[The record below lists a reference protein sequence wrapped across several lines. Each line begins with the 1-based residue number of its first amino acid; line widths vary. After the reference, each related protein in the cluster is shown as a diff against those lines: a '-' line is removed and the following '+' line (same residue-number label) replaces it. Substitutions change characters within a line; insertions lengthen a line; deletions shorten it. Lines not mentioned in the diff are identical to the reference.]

1 MSKLLLKHAV
11 ALLAF
16 IVCSFFAGIA
26 VAQQK
31 SFDEAMAKKMDSLLN
46 AGSAQSTTPDFN
58 LSPNDAPDGV
68 MVPSGW
74 GGYGSALFAGLGGT
88 FPEQFTGKRHKAD
101 MISSGGFCVGDPDKA
116 VNFSASLNM
125 TDVHN
130 FSDFSGN
137 FIVSRTL
144 FQTSSVSVGALQL
157 FANERQSD
165 AAGSTYFV
173 AISHAV
179 QWAPSKTPGCS
190 ALSYT
195 VGFGTGRFWLKSP
208 DDVGAGKGKHATGV
222 FGSVSYEIIR
232 HVNMSAEWSGQNL
245 GFSLGIRPFGGPL
258 AVGLGIDNLTRY
270 SGDRVSGVLNVGYAL
285 PLSKFAHIKG

>member
-1 MSKLLLKHAV
+1 MGKQLLKHAV
-11 ALLAF
+11 ALMTFVACALLAGTAAAQQNPF
-16 IVCSFFAGIA
+16 DKA
-26 VAQQK
+26 VAR
-31 SFDEAMAKKMDSLLN
+31 KMDSLLN
-46 AGSAQSTTPDFN
+46 ANNAPSATSEDV

-88 FPEQFTGKRHKAD
+88 FPEQYHNPKKVD
-101 MISSGGFCVGDPDKA
+101 LISSGGFCVGNPDEL

-144 FQTSSVSVGALQL
+144 FQTSSISVGALQL
-157 FANERQSD
+157 FANKKQSD
-165 AAGSTYFV
+165 AAGSTYYI

-195 VGFGTGRFWLKSP
+195 IGFGTGRFWLKSP
-208 DDVGAGKGKHATGV
+208 DDIAAGRGKHGTGV
-222 FGSVSYEIIR
+222 FGGISYEIIQ
-232 HVNMSAEWSGQNL
+232 HVNLGAEWSGQNL
-245 GFSLGIRPFGGPL
+245 GFSLGMRPCGGPF
-258 AVGLGIDNLTRY
+258 AIGVGVDNLTRY
-270 SGDRVSGVLNVGYAL
+270 SGDRVSGVLTLGCAL
-285 PLSKFAHIKG
+285 PLSKFAHLKN